1 MSMLRRA
8 FLALFFS
15 TMAATAWS
23 TERTLKGPEIT
34 ALISGKEIVGEWMG
48 VPYRQ
53 QFLPN
58 GIAIAFPEGRR
69 EVVGQWRVDEDAG
82 RYQSLWYPDD
92 WTNYAV
98 TEDNGQYYWMHP
110 KGPQPFRIID
120 FR

>member
-1 MSMLRRA
+1 MKLLRRGFIA
-8 FLALFFS
+8 LALS
-15 TMAATAWS
+15 TVATTAWS
-23 TERTLKGPEIT
+23 TERTLTGPEIT
-34 ALISGKEIVGEWMG
+34 TLISGQEIVGEWMG

-69 EVVGQWRVDEDAG
+69 EMVGKWRVDEAAG

-98 TEDNGQYYWMHP
+98 TEADGQYFWMHAH
-110 KGPQPFRIID
+110 GPQPFRVVK
-120 FR
+120 